1 MRRLTMRTLAVGMML
16 VAVGMAGAATPEELG
31 QQIGAV
37 YVRCLE
43 DVTALMEGLPPA
55 AELQPEVAELRDAC
69 IEDLVELGRARQGL
83 DTPQNATVNAEVG
96 SAMRRVP
103 GELFQAF
110 SDRQF
115 HYQTSGDPDLA
126 KMIADFNV
134 ITQYADFELLK
145 TQSPKEAERLG
156 IE

>member
-1 MRRLTMRTLAVGMML
+1 VVTLLA
-16 VAVGMAGAATPEELG
+16 AATAGAATPEEIG
-31 QQIGAV
+31 EEIGAV

-43 DVTALMEGLPPA
+43 DVTAAMEGLPPA
-55 AELQPEVAELRDAC
+55 AELEPEVVELRDAC
-69 IEDLVELGRARQGL
+69 IDDLVELGRQREGL
-83 DTPQNATVNAEVG
+83 EGSANATVNAEVG

-103 GELFQAF
+103 SELFQAF

-115 HYQTSGDPDLA
+115 HYQTSGDRDLA
-126 KMIADFNV
+126 NLIADFNV

-145 TQSPKEAERLG
+145 KQSPKEAERLG